1 MHSVVLTWSYSP
13 YSLFFFFSSCRWE
26 DRNECLE
33 IPNVCSHGECVD
45 IQGGYECRCHQGFKA
60 APNRKMC
67 MDVDECE
74 RLPCRNGTCKNTV
87 GSFNCLCHTGFE
99 FSHHNDCMD
108 IDECQTSFGTLCRKG
123 QCINSVGSFQCLCEE
138 GYELTPDAKNCMG
151 KNCPTILYG

>member
-1 MHSVVLTWSYSP
+1 MEAGSYLSP
-13 YSLFFFFSSCRWE
+13 
-26 DRNECLE
+26 
-33 IPNVCSHGECVD
+33 
-45 IQGGYECRCHQGFKA
+45 
-60 APNRKMC
+60 
-67 MDVDECE
+67 DVDECD

-138 GYELTPDAKNCMG
+138 GYKLTPDAKNCMDVNECMIFPG
-151 KNCPTILYG
+151 TCTPGTCQNLDGTFRCLCPPGYIVQNEHCI